1 MDNDHQGR
9 DRPATT
15 SEKRI
20 SGAFCVIVFIAVMV
34 WLSGCTAINVH
45 QEPPKDWP
53 KLLVSIQK
61 VGFWEMQ
68 TLCGGNPLMAALG
81 LKNYFGCAWIQF
93 DTNTCVVYY
102 SSDDEHGKLV
112 IEHELMH
119 CEGYDH
125 IGSSSFADGWEEW
138 KKENRK

>member
-1 MDNDHQGR
+1 MDRHSQ
-9 DRPATT
+9 
-15 SEKRI
+15 I
-20 SGAFCVIVFIAVMV
+20 SKPGVIAGFITGLVMSWAVQQ
-34 WLSGCTAINVH
+34 WGCTAINVH

-53 KLLVSIQK
+53 KLSVSIQK

-81 LKNYFGCAWIQF
+81 LKNYFGCAWIRF

-125 IGSSSFADGWEEW
+125 IGSSSLADGWEQW